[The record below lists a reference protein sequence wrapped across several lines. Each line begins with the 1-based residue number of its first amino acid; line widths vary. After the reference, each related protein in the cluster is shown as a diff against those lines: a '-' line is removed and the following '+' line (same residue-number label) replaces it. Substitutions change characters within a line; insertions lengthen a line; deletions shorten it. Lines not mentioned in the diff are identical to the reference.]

1 MPRSNDQNARDGTGS
16 AGAVTHGNGADGSG
30 VAGSGTDV
38 GGTDGNAAADTDMDS
53 ASDSGGRA
61 MDARG
66 RDGAEGSRKRGG
78 GRGASSTARLA
89 SLLFYLDAHPS
100 GATAS
105 QIRTE
110 VAGYDRS
117 QGDDAFDRQFRRDRK
132 TLEGMGF
139 HVEKSDDAVP
149 VYRLD
154 LSRTRQDEVSLDLKD
169 AYLLADCAKSA
180 LEDPDFYLADELA
193 NAMSK
198 LKGCLGGTAGAMD
211 LTAAGQAR
219 TVTTEAGDG
228 RGDKNDDANGAA
240 GGEPDAAGIGWRPDP
255 KAVAESVREA
265 IGSRSALSFRY
276 RNANGLA
283 MSRRVIPIKT
293 FRYLGEE
300 YMLAYDIDR
309 NDGRSFKLDRFAS
322 VPEPVD
328 ASSGELDA
336 AAGHAGDEPAVLPF
350 QIGGSSFTAHIY
362 FSAQVAHRAARL
374 AHGHGTLEDHGRGKL
389 WTVEAADEDILA
401 GWVVENGPGILL
413 VGPESAV
420 RTMRS
425 GLECAVEANSDG
437 IAADVPGEH
446 APVGDLAETGAGT
459 SQPSAPGLRPDAPEP
474 RPADGSDA

>member
-1 MPRSNDQNARDGTGS
+1 M
-16 AGAVTHGNGADGSG
+16 THGDGVDGHG
-30 VAGSGTDV
+30 VAGSGADV
-38 GGTDGNAAADTDMDS
+38 GGTDGNAAADTDVDS

-66 RDGAEGSRKRGG
+66 RDGAEGSCKRGG
-78 GRGASSTARLA
+78 GRRASSTARLA
-89 SLLFYLDAHPS
+89 SLLFYLDAHPR

-105 QIRTE
+105 QIRAE

-139 HVEKSDDAVP
+139 HVAKSDDAVP
-149 VYRLD
+149 VYRLA

-180 LEDPDFYLADELA
+180 LEDRNFYLADELA
-193 NAMSK
+193 SAMSK
-198 LKGCLGGTAGAMD
+198 LKGCLGGAAGAMD

-219 TVTTEAGDG
+219 TATTGAGDG
-228 RGDKNDDANGAA
+228 RGDKNDDADGAA
-240 GGEPDAAGIGWRPDP
+240 DGEPDAAGIGWRPDP

-283 MSRRVIPIKT
+283 TSRRVIPIKT

-309 NDGRSFKLDRFAS
+309 DDDRRFKLDRFAS
-322 VPEPVD
+322 APEPVD
-328 ASSGELDA
+328 ASPGELDA

-374 AHGHGTLEDHGRGKL
+374 AHGHGTIEDHGRGKL
-389 WTVEAADEDILA
+389 WTVEAADEDLLA

-413 VGPESAV
+413 VGPESTV
-420 RTMRS
+420 RTMRR
-425 GLECAVEANSDG
+425 GLQRAVEANSDG
-437 IAADVPGEH
+437 TETGAAGMRMPLEDP
-446 APVGDLAETGAGT
+446 AETGAGT
-459 SQPSAPGLRPDAPEP
+459 PQPSTTGLRPDAPEP